1 MDLEKLQRDLKNSY
15 NRELPTVNERVED
28 IVKHLVT
35 EWNVDANELNLHEI
49 KTLATA
55 ILDIETKT
63 LQDEVE
69 ILLAQK
75 EQIERNLDR
84 KSEALQELKYRV
96 FNAMEMQVNPDD
108 TQILSKLHQVKLQSI
123 DLFDLLGEM
132 VESAIITAL
141 EKDTDGDIKE
151 ATEEMIKELT
161 FEAIKEGSLNT
172 IRIRKILSTILQS
185 AIDVAEAT
193 PTRAE
198 EILNATL
205 KGMRS
210 GLVRSIDRFKKRLA
224 YMPIE
229 AKHILIEDY
238 DTIIEDLNQ
247 TDILFSQVVQTQAAQ
262 SLSSTE
268 KILLEINQNM
278 SYDLEELVHISK
290 EAAEIMRERFSA
302 LAKSAVR
309 KADNALKSQT
319 AQEAKRMGKQAWG
332 IAKTALESAIKSA
345 KSAAEPKE
353 K

>member
-15 NRELPTVNERVED
+15 NRELSTVNERVED

-247 TDILFSQVVQTQAAQ
+247 TDILFSQVVQTQATQ

-290 EAAEIMRERFSA
+290 EAAEIMRERFSS

-345 KSAAEPKE
+345 KSATEPKE

>member
-1 MDLEKLQRDLKNSY
+1 MDLEKLHRDLKNSY
-15 NRELPTVNERVED
+15 NRTLPTVNERVED
-28 IVKHLVT
+28 IVNHLVA
-35 EWNVDANELNLHEI
+35 EWSVDANDLNLHEI

-69 ILLAQK
+69 TLLAQK
-75 EQIERNLDR
+75 EQIERQLER
-84 KSEALQELKYRV
+84 KSEALQELKYKV
-96 FNAMEMQVNPDD
+96 FNAMEMQVNPEDAL
-108 TQILSKLHQVKLQSI
+108 TLAKLHQVKLQSI

-141 EKDTDGDIKE
+141 EKDTDGDIKDS
-151 ATEEMIKELT
+151 TEEIIKELT
-161 FEAIKEGSLNT
+161 YEAVKEGSLNT
-172 IRIRKILSTILQS
+172 IRVRKILSTILQS

-198 EILNATL
+198 EILRATL
-205 KGMRS
+205 HGMRS

-224 YMPIE
+224 FMPIE

-247 TDILFSQVVQTQAAQ
+247 TDILFSQVVQTQATQ
-262 SLSSTE
+262 SLITTE
-268 KILLEINQNM
+268 KILLEINKEMHN
-278 SYDLEELVHISK
+278 DLEELVHISK
-290 EAAEIMRERFSA
+290 EAAEIMRERFSS
-302 LAKSAVR
+302 LAKSAVK

-332 IAKTALESAIKSA
+332 IAKTALESAIKTA
-345 KSAAEPKE
+345 KNVKETKE